1 MGSRHSGNSTPG
13 NGRVRRR
20 NRGISTAEILA
31 ATTLSL
37 TTAGTVF
44 TFQEAQLKA
53 MSVQSGYAQSQNVT
67 RTVID
72 LVSRELRMASYDPTN
87 LALPTSGDP
96 LWCVGAKQGIV
107 EATPTRVRFRQ
118 DLNADGA
125 INGPGEDVT
134 YDLSGTQIRRTDGNT
149 PPLALVDNVAPT
161 GLAFRYFSAS
171 TLPVEF
177 IPAGVPASLTQG
189 QRDCIARVQVTVR
202 ANVAR
207 PTNVQGRPITSL
219 AGSEIAIRNR
229 SLVNF

>member
-1 MGSRHSGNSTPG
+1 M
-13 NGRVRRR
+13 
-20 NRGISTAEILA
+20 STAEILA

-53 MSVQSGYAQSQNVT
+53 MSVQSSYSQSQTVT
-67 RTVID
+67 RNVID
-72 LVSRELRMASYDPTN
+72 LVSRELRMASFDPTN
-87 LALPTSGDP
+87 LALPSSADP

-118 DLNADGA
+118 DLNANGVID
-125 INGPGEDVT
+125 GPGEDVA
-134 YDLSGTQIRRTDGNT
+134 YDLAGTQIRRTDGNAQ
-149 PPLALVDNVAPT
+149 PLTLVDNVAPT

-177 IPAGVPASLTQG
+177 VPAGVPASLPQG

-207 PTNVQGRPITSL
+207 PNDARPITSL
-219 AGSEIAIRNR
+219 AASEIAIRNR